1 MGSGWTGLSSGSF
14 AQSFWRWHDGAMEV
28 HAGLA
33 EMADLLNA
41 AADAY
46 QQRDEASAAALS
58 TDVGGV

>member
-1 MGSGWTGLSSGSF
+1 
-14 AQSFWRWHDGAMEV
+14 MEV